1 MRGLFIALLCISSRA
16 FAQQVLPIPDTLS
29 GKNFN
34 LRMHK
39 DSVQWFQGKI
49 TQTLSFNEYKYLGP
63 TLILNKG
70 EEVNISVKNEIGDTT
85 TMHWHGL
92 HVPAIWDGGPH
103 SPILDGD
110 TWKPNFTVLDK
121 ASTYWYHPHFDK
133 KTALQAI
140 KGAAGLIIVRDKEEA
155 TLALPRT
162 YGVDDIPLVVQCK
175 QLDADNQAMP
185 RGMQDSTL
193 MVNGAINAYVN
204 LPAQVIRLRLL
215 NASGERSFNFGFSQN
230 KSFYVI
236 GNDGGLLKKPAATT
250 RVRLSPGERAEV
262 LIDLTGMNTQSLYL
276 MSYASELNV
285 GVQGGPTMPM
295 PPGSP
300 PMDSPLNGIDYTIL
314 KIQVVAQT
322 SSPITSIPNSLV
334 TLFPYEEKNASTT
347 RLINI
352 TAKDSLT
359 MDGPFFFNDSTFDMM
374 RIDYTIPLNSTEIW
388 SITNKSMVAHPFHTH
403 DVQFYILDRDGNP
416 APERERG
423 RKDVVL
429 VEPNETV
436 RIIMKFEDHADTIVP
451 YMYHCHVLMHED
463 DGMMGQFMV
472 VPASSSSIPRL
483 EKSTFNLYPNP
494 SNGKVHIDLNDV
506 GNRSE
511 ILAEVYD
518 SKGLH
523 LMGITKENSNK
534 QSLDLD
540 LSSLAN
546 GLYFLHINKQ
556 TYKYIKGN

>member
-1 MRGLFIALLCISSRA
+1 MRGLFIALLCINSRA
-16 FAQQVLPIPDTLS
+16 FAQQALPIPDTLS
-29 GKNFN
+29 GNNFN

-63 TLILNKG
+63 TLILYKG
-70 EEVNISVKNEIGDTT
+70 DEVNISVKNEIGDTT
-85 TMHWHGL
+85 TVHWHGL
-92 HVPAIWDGGPH
+92 HVPAIWNGGPH

-110 TWKPNFTVLDK
+110 TWKPNFTVLDN

-155 TLALPRT
+155 ALALPRT

-204 LPAQVIRLRLL
+204 LPAQVIRFRLL

-262 LIDLTGMNTQSLYL
+262 LIDLSGMNTQSLYL

-300 PMDSPLNGIDYTIL
+300 PMDSPLNGIDFNIL
-314 KIQVVAQT
+314 KIQVVEQNANA
-322 SSPITSIPNSLV
+322 ITSIPNSLV
-334 TLFPYEEKNASTT
+334 TLLPYEEKNASIT

-359 MDGPFFFNDSTFDMM
+359 MDGPFYFNDSTFDMM

-416 APERERG
+416 TPERERG

-483 EKSTFNLYPNP
+483 EKSAYLLYPNP
-494 SNGKVHIDLNDV
+494 SNGKAHLDLNDI
-506 GNRSE
+506 GNKPE
-511 ILAEVYD
+511 IIVDVYD

-523 LMGITKENSNK
+523 LMSMTEENSNK

>member
-1 MRGLFIALLCISSRA
+1 MRGLFIALLLFCSGA
-16 FAQQVLPIPDTLS
+16 FAQNALFIPDTLS

-63 TLILNKG
+63 TLILNNG
-70 EEVNISVKNEIGDTT
+70 DEVNISVKNEIGDTT
-85 TMHWHGL
+85 TVHWHGL

-103 SPILDGD
+103 SPILDGE
-110 TWKPNFTVLDK
+110 TWKPNFIVLDK

-140 KGAAGLIIVRDKEEA
+140 KGAAGMIIVRDKEESA
-155 TLALPRT
+155 LTLPRT
-162 YGVDDIPLVVQCK
+162 YGVDDIPIVVQCK
-175 QLDADNQAMP
+175 QLDNDNQAMP

-193 MVNGAINAYVN
+193 MVNGTMNAYVN

-236 GNDGGLLKKPAATT
+236 GNDGGLLSKPIAAT

-262 LIDLTGMNTQSLYL
+262 LIDLTGMNAQSLYL

-300 PMDSPLNGIDYTIL
+300 PMDSPLNGIDYNIL

-322 SSPITSIPNSLV
+322 AKAITSIPSSLV
-334 TLFPYEEKNASTT
+334 SLTPYDEKNANIT
-347 RLINI
+347 RTINI

-472 VPASSSSIPRL
+472 VPANSSAIPRV
-483 EKSTFNLYPNP
+483 EKSNFSLYPNP
-494 SNGKVHIDLNDV
+494 SNGKVHIDLNNLV
-506 GNRSE
+506 NKSE
-511 ILAEVYD
+511 ILIEVYD

-523 LMGITKENSNK
+523 LMSIKNEKPNLPTM
-534 QSLDLD
+534 DLD
-540 LSSLAN
+540 LSSLPDA
-546 GLYFLHINKQ
+546 LYFVHINHL
-556 TYKYIKGN
+556 TYKYLKAN

>member
-1 MRGLFIALLCISSRA
+1 MRGFLIALLTLSSGA
-16 FAQQVLPIPDTLS
+16 FAQQALVIPDTLS
-29 GKNFN
+29 GKTFN

-70 EEVNISVKNEIGDTT
+70 DEVNISVKNEIGDTT
-85 TMHWHGL
+85 TVHWHGL

-103 SPILDGD
+103 SPILDGE

-155 TLALPRT
+155 ALTIPRT
-162 YGVDDIPLVVQCK
+162 YGIDDIPLVVQCK

-185 RGMQDSTL
+185 RGMQDSTV
-193 MVNGAINAYVN
+193 MVNGVINPFVN
-204 LPAQVIRLRLL
+204 LPAQFIRFRLL
-215 NASGERSFNFGFSQN
+215 NASGERSFNFGFSNN
-230 KSFYVI
+230 KSIYVI
-236 GNDGGLLKKPAATT
+236 GTDGCFLKHSTQTT
-250 RVRLSPGERAEV
+250 RVRLSPGERAEI
-262 LIDLTGMNTQSLYL
+262 LINLTGMNSQSLYL
-276 MSYASELNV
+276 MSYASELNM

-300 PMDSPLNGIDYTIL
+300 PMDSPLNGIDFNIL
-314 KIQVVAQT
+314 KIQVVAQNINA
-322 SSPITSIPNSLV
+322 ITSIPSSLV
-334 TLFPYEEKNASTT
+334 SLSPYEEKNASTT
-347 RLINI
+347 RIINI

-359 MDGPFFFNDSTFDMM
+359 MDGPFYFNDSTFDMM
-374 RIDYTIPLNSTEIW
+374 RIDYFIPLNSIEIW

-416 APERERG
+416 SPERERG

-429 VEPNETV
+429 IEPNETV
-436 RIIMKFEDHADTIVP
+436 RIIMKFEDHADTLVP

-472 VPASSSSIPRL
+472 VPANSSSIPRV
-483 EKSTFNLYPNP
+483 EKSTFALYPNP
-494 SNGKVHIDLNDV
+494 SSGRVLIDLNNV
-506 GNRSE
+506 SIKPE
-511 ILAEVYD
+511 ILVEVYD

-523 LMGITKENSNK
+523 LMSIIEENSNNK
-534 QSLDLD
+534 SLDLD
-540 LSSLAN
+540 LSSLVD
-546 GLYFLHINKQ
+546 GLYFFRINGQ
-556 TYKYIKGN
+556 NYKYIKAN